1 MKRFFPFAI
10 IVIVLAGALA
20 AGWYWWKATDKS
32 SASEPSNSGI
42 PPVAASSPAPG
53 AEPPHV
59 RGSETAPVTLEE
71 FGDFECPS
79 CGLFYPVLKT
89 IEGEYGA
96 RLRVIFRE
104 LPLTTPHPHAL
115 AAAHA
120 AEAAGMQGKFWEM
133 HDLLYENQETWAKAL
148 DVRPVFEG
156 YAGRLGL
163 SVERFKQDQTS
174 ETVENRIFL
183 DGLRVHSL
191 GIQGTPTVFINGHPI
206 PYEEFR
212 TVEALRASI
221 DKALAKQ

>member
-20 AGWYWWKATDKS
+20 AGWYWWKAAHKS
-32 SASEPSNSGI
+32 PASEPSNSGI
-42 PPVAASSPAPG
+42 PAVPTSAPAG
-53 AEPPHV
+53 AQPQHV

-89 IEGEYGA
+89 IEGAYGS

-104 LPLTTPHPHAL
+104 FPLTTPHPHAL

-120 AEAAGMQGKFWEM
+120 AEAAGLQGRFWEM
-133 HDLLYENQETWAKAL
+133 HDLLYENQEAWAKAF
-148 DVRPVFEG
+148 DVRPIFEG
-156 YAGRLGL
+156 YASKLGL
-163 SVERFKQDQTS
+163 DVERFKQDQTS
-174 ETVENRIFL
+174 EAVDNRIFL
-183 DGLRVHSL
+183 DGLRAHSF
-191 GIQGTPTVFINGHPI
+191 GVQGTPTIYINGRGI

-221 DKALAKQ
+221 DKALAK